1 MNLIYQQINQQKYS
15 VRTKNG
21 KLIGEFIRDVDGYFY
36 FWSENNLGAW
46 PSHLLR
52 DIADK
57 LDEINQ
63 LWDEHIEKEL
73 NK

>member
-1 MNLIYQQINQQKYS
+1 MNVIYQQINQQKYI
-15 VRTKNG
+15 VRTNNG
-21 KLIGEFIRDVDGYFY
+21 KFIGEFIMDVDGYFY

-46 PSHLLR
+46 PSYLLR

-57 LDEINQ
+57 MDELNKSWNEQ
-63 LWDEHIEKEL
+63 LEKEL

>member
-1 MNLIYQQINQQKYS
+1 MNVIYQQINQQKYI
-15 VRTKNG
+15 VRTNNG
-21 KLIGEFIRDVDGYFY
+21 KFIGEFIMDVDGYFY

-46 PSHLLR
+46 PSYLLR

-57 LDEINQ
+57 MDELNKSWNEQ
-63 LWDEHIEKEL
+63 VEKEL

>member
-1 MNLIYQQINQQKYS
+1 MNIIYQQINQQKYS

-63 LWDEHIEKEL
+63 LWDEHVEKEL

>member
-1 MNLIYQQINQQKYS
+1 MNIIYKQINQQKYS
-15 VRTKNG
+15 VRNKNG

>member
-1 MNLIYQQINQQKYS
+1 MNLIYQQINKQKYS

>member
-1 MNLIYQQINQQKYS
+1 MNIIYQQINQQKYII
-15 VRTKNG
+15 RTNNG
-21 KLIGEFIRDVDGYFY
+21 KLIGEFIMDVDGHFY

-46 PSHLLR
+46 SSHLLR

-63 LWDEHIEKEL
+63 LWDEHVEKEL

>member
-1 MNLIYQQINQQKYS
+1 MNIIYQQINQQKYS

>member
-1 MNLIYQQINQQKYS
+1 MNIIYQQINQQKYS

-63 LWDEHIEKEL
+63 LWDEHIEKKL

>member
-46 PSHLLR
+46 PSYLLR

-57 LDEINQ
+57 MDELNKSWNEQ
-63 LWDEHIEKEL
+63 LEKEL